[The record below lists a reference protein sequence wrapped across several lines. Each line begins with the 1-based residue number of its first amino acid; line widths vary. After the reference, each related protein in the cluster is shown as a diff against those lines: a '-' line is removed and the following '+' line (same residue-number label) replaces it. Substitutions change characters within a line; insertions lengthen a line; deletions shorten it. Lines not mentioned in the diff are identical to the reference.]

1 MRDILT
7 IAHLTLFEAR
17 RKRIL
22 LAAVL
27 CGMAFLAV
35 YAAGMF
41 FGARE
46 LLRRQSSFLE
56 RQTLLVVLTIAGLYG
71 ANFLSVLFAVLLPVD
86 AVSGEIDSGVMQ
98 TLASKPVRRGE

>member
-22 LAAVL
+22 LAALL
-27 CGMAFLAV
+27 CGAGFLAV
-35 YAAGMF
+35 YFAGVF
-41 FGARE
+41 FVHSDQWRKQLPFGQQQATLV
-46 LLRRQSSFLE
+46 LL
-56 RQTLLVVLTIAGLYG
+56 TVAGLYA

-86 AVSGEIDSGVMQ
+86 AISGEIDSGVMQ
-98 TLASKPVRRGE
+98 TLASKPLRRA